1 MTHYAGHRASPPAGY
16 STWEE
21 FYRER
26 AANPQMFGDGTSIGP
41 SYPDRFTEEFVNS
54 PFIRLL
60 APWAKT
66 ALMSK
71 GTPLQKNPSPVDYA
85 LSAVDVALPAA
96 PVGLIAGRVKDV
108 VKKPAMDMAK
118 WVIKWIKE
126 GKKSRE
132 IVELSKK
139 KGLPGHPKGRS
150 VGLDK
155 ITQARKHVREGTED
169 SFQINPKGGGAN
181 IPIAKTLHPNP
192 GERSNVPLQR
202 EFLRTYRTRTY
213 PNGFPVD
220 DMTDAQIISRMRG
233 RLAYLGKPSREN
245 SYMAPIDEVGE
256 LLGGRGR
263 DITNNPQLQRAI
275 AEMDVSEIEGYV
287 TSTAHDYL
295 GRKGLR
301 RGAIPDSDWNQLRD
315 IIRNNLLLRKER
327 LLNAKPLWNLNP
339 ESQLIIQ
346 THHGKPVGLEGSVTD
361 PRNIWGVSGS
371 AAQEGTHGLAH
382 RLKSEVEPFYSSLRT
397 GYYNPFYES
406 ALKTSKM
413 KAEPY
418 TGWLDEM
425 QELDPNLWDYNMRRA
440 FEMFRKKNPSNIW
453 D

>member
-85 LSAVDVALPAA
+85 LSAVDVALPAI

-108 VKKPAMDMAK
+108 AK
-118 WVIKWIKE
+118 EPLTNIGQWVIKWLRE
-126 GKKSRE
+126 GKT
-132 IVELSKK
+132 SKQIRK
-139 KGLPGHPKGRS
+139 LARDKDLPGSPVGQS
-150 VGLDK
+150 VGNDT
-155 ITQARKHVREGTED
+155 ITLARVAEREGRGGTFRI
-169 SFQINPKGGGAN
+169 SKKGGGSNIPVAEGIFPGTGFQAN
-181 IPIAKTLHPNP
+181 IP
-192 GERSNVPLQR
+192 LQR
-202 EFLRTYRTRTY
+202 DFLRTYKTRSY
-213 PNGFPVD
+213 PDGFPVD
-220 DMTDAQIISRMRG
+220 DMTDHQIKGRVKKIRDYQKAPNISNRH
-233 RLAYLGKPSREN
+233 
-245 SYMAPIDEVGE
+245 MAPIGKAEE
-256 LLGGRGR
+256 LLGGKGLNITTNPDLQKAVADM
-263 DITNNPQLQRAI
+263 DIATLER
-275 AEMDVSEIEGYV
+275 YV
-287 TSTAHDYL
+287 NSTVHDYL
-295 GRKGLR
+295 FRHRISSKSLST
-301 RGAIPDSDWNQLRD
+301 AKLNELRD
-315 IIRNNLLLRKER
+315 IVRNNLLLRRER
-327 LLNAKPLWNLNP
+327 LQGAKPLWQLNEP
-339 ESQLIIQ
+339 QLVIQ
-346 THHGKPVGLEGSVTD
+346 THHGKPTAERIGGSVTD

-371 AAQEGTHGLAH
+371 AVQGGTHGLAH

-406 ALKTSKM
+406 VLKTSKM

-418 TGWLDEM
+418 AGWLDEM
-425 QELDPNLWDYNMRRA
+425 QELDPSLWDYNMRRA
-440 FEMFRKKNPSNIW
+440 YEMFRNKKNIW
-453 D
+453 N